1 RLHRPDAGVQW
12 LPRRRLDGAKL
23 LLDLAFLVEEPAHG
37 KDCVDGNLP
46 AEAQDEVDLLLCSW
60 QCSLDAGCPVAL
72 DEVLGQA
79 KGDLITGGAI
89 GLGYSRK
96 GRAAEALHAQKSVGE
111 CLLHLAR
118 NLFGCKVSEGES
130 TGNSPLVRPCSDI
143 EDAIVGAV
151 EADGAQQLHRASSPD
166 STLMIAE
173 LSGSALAG
181 PSSGRMMR
189 PPSSSRPST

>member
-1 RLHRPDAGVQW
+1 
-12 LPRRRLDGAKL
+12 
-23 LLDLAFLVEEPAHG
+23 
-37 KDCVDGNLP
+37 
-46 AEAQDEVDLLLCSW
+46 
-60 QCSLDAGCPVAL
+60 
-72 DEVLGQA
+72 A
-79 KGDLITGGAI
+79 KGDLITVGAI
-89 GLGYSRK
+89 GLGYGRK
-96 GRAAEALHAQKSVGE
+96 GRAAKALHAQKSVGE

-130 TGNSPLVRPCSDI
+130 TGDSPLVRPCSDV

-166 STLMIAE
+166 PTLMMAE

-189 PPSSSRPST
+189 PPSSSRPSTRTACCLPSCSTSIGASRSPSARAIQLSWTGRNPSSCHVLSHVR